1 MFSRNPTRVRF
12 RHVRSVDVA
21 MVAKVWFAREESFF
35 IISEIHEHQVHK
47 NLVGP
52 IYGPGCCDST
62 GR

>member
-1 MFSRNPTRVRF
+1 
-12 RHVRSVDVA
+12 